1 MESATKVAPGGLEKG
16 SAEGATEPVHW
27 RAQPLRGEQT
37 PACLCGDAGSTL
49 EHAGCL
55 KTQVAAEERGIVLK
69 FPCEPAEKERL
80 RKSALMSFSQPK
92 GLDQI
97 RGAYLLTHSEVIPCT
112 SVPTPERNTYFF
124 TFRGPGQSCRRE
136 NFNVLPAS
144 KPSGCGS

>member
-49 EHAGCL
+49 DHAGCL

-80 RKSALMSFSQPK
+80 RKSALMSFSQAK

-97 RGAYLLTHSEVIPCT
+97 RGAYLLTHSEVIDHNQNHCLLQQHHHHRQICRCKPIQWNSSC
-112 SVPTPERNTYFF
+112 PET
-124 TFRGPGQSCRRE
+124 
-136 NFNVLPAS
+136 
-144 KPSGCGS
+144 GSRAHR